1 MLLPVDA
8 IEHPNSSAGSQ
19 FVPPEKISVGHFQK
33 CWKRSCYVIDIEINS
48 SGMFL
53 SVLIVN
59 HLGYFRCDDGLLQ
72 CEDRTVA
79 LFQGHVYKHV
89 FHCL

>member
-1 MLLPVDA
+1 MF
-8 IEHPNSSAGSQ
+8 GSQ

-33 CWKRSCYVIDIEINS
+33 CWKRSYVIHTEINL

-53 SVLIVN
+53 IVLIVN
-59 HLGYFRCDDGLLQ
+59 HLGCFRCDDGLLQ

-79 LFQGHVYKHV
+79 MFQGHTYKLV
-89 FHCL
+89 FHRL